1 MRYRK
6 IDAIQLYERGNY
18 KPILLVF
25 ARGDDGKRYSIR
37 QEGLTS
43 YFWSA
48 TEPDY
53 NLDLQKKVKK
63 VESGYTSIYGKPLLK
78 ITSKMPGDVIDLRD
92 GLPHHEADI
101 HWPECKLI
109 ELGITDGFELN
120 EYNRIVPADASDIEL
135 RTWVVDVE
143 VISTPDIVPTWETPQ
158 YQTACVIV
166 WDSYEDKQYTFS
178 TNGTNEKRYDS

>member
-63 VESGYTSIYGKPLLK
+63 VESGYTSIYGKPLWK

-120 EYNRIVPADASDIEL
+120 DDTDSGILRNCDMYLCRIRIKITSQM
-135 RTWVVDVE
+135 RRNE
-143 VISTPDIVPTWETPQ
+143 VLFIQ
-158 YQTACVIV
+158 
-166 WDSYEDKQYTFS
+166 
-178 TNGTNEKRYDS
+178 